1 MLRTLILDNVVLAM
15 TIAFFVPAIIVLFYT
30 FRKKTDKVIALCEA
44 FVAGFVSV
52 MMLPVFIK

>member
-1 MLRTLILDNVVLAM
+1 MLRTFILENVVLAM
-15 TIAFFVPAIIVLFYT
+15 MIVFFVPAIIVLLYAFG
-30 FRKKTDKVIALCEA
+30 KKTDKVIALCEA